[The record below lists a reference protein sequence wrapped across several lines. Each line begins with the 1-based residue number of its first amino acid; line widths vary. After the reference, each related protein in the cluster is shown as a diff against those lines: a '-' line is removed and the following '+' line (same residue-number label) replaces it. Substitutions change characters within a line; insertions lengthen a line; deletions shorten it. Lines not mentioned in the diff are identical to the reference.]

1 MAGNTP
7 LLAVCFIS
15 LLVERLNSA
24 TEAVVDR
31 I

>member
-7 LLAVCFIS
+7 LRAVCFIS

-24 TEAVVDR
+24 IEAVVDR